1 MDIFHSDIEQS
12 ICLQVDRYVE
22 LETGEGLRTI
32 RVFKDASFPFIL
44 QQVHMPDLSLGK
56 IPWHW
61 HDEIEVIYAFSQ
73 TIEVRTDKSSY
84 TLTKGDACFINTDV
98 LHSVVSADPEATFLY
113 FRFHPYLLFPKSNS
127 RTAGLY
133 HQPITHNPALESLF
147 FDHTVETHKNII
159 SAIEDMIRVYAKRE
173 ICYELKITG
182 TLNHMWAYLYEIV
195 QSNLSASHTKDNSM
209 DSQRIKEAIS
219 FIAKNYAS
227 PLTLQDIA
235 DVIHVSRNECCRCF
249 QRAVGYSPIEYLM
262 HYRVLESTKKMKN
275 KEAAAES
282 VSALAASCGFNNTSY
297 FNKLFKRYTN
307 MTPLEYKKR
316 FCQ

>member
-32 RVFKDASFPFIL
+32 RVFRDASFPFIL
-44 QQVHMPDLSLGK
+44 QQVHMQDLSLGK

-61 HDEIEVIYAFSQ
+61 HDELEVIYAFSR
-73 TIEVRTDKSSY
+73 TIEVRTDKASY

-98 LHSVVSADPEATFLY
+98 LHSVVSADPDATLLY
-113 FRFHPYLLFPKSNS
+113 FRFHPYLLFPKPSSNL
-127 RTAGLY
+127 AGLY
-133 HQPITHNPALESLF
+133 CQPVLHNSAVESLF
-147 FDHTVETHKNII
+147 FDHLVDAHSDILSSIRSII
-159 SAIEDMIRVYAKRE
+159 HHYAIRE
-173 ICYELKITG
+173 QAYEIKIAG
-182 TLNHMWAYLYEIV
+182 ALYYMWAQLYDIV
-195 QSNLSASHTKDNSM
+195 QNSVQPVHHKESSQ
-209 DSQRIKEAIS
+209 DSQRIKDAIS
-219 FIAKNYAS
+219 FIGENYAS

-262 HYRVLESTKKMKN
+262 HYRILESTKKMKN

-282 VSALAASCGFNNTSY
+282 ISTLAASCGFNNTSY

-307 MTPLEYKKR
+307 MTPLQYKRR
-316 FCQ
+316 FCK